1 MVPLVLICAT
11 APLGNAPDPSP
22 STSGTETKNFW
33 VLGCH
38 TGCSAPLV
46 ALTPL
51 AVVSVIFCLIVSW
64 QVDETL
70 IKVPNGG
77 VSALLIARIR
87 LSFGSNASSSAR
99 WVPPVFTELTTVVK
113 LVL

>member
-1 MVPLVLICAT
+1 MAPAIPICAT

-22 STSGTETKNFW
+22 STSGIERKNFW

-38 TGCSAPLV
+38 TGCSAPFV
-46 ALTPL
+46 AFTPL
-51 AVVSVIFCLIVSW
+51 AVLSVIFVLIVSV

-70 IKVPNGG
+70 INVPNGG
-77 VSALLIARIR
+77 VSALLITRSR

-99 WVPPVFTELTTVVK
+99 RVPPVLTELTTFVK
-113 LVL
+113 LEL